1 MVATVMGVVVVMVVV
16 VDIVVMVRTRQDRTG
31 EDSNIFMADSLRDT
45 RL

>member
-16 VDIVVMVRTRQDRTG
+16 VNIVVMVRTRQDRTA
-31 EDSNIFMADSLRDT
+31 IFFMADSLRDT